1 MSPFSALL
9 RKDLRVELRT
19 LRSLPA
25 MALFAIS
32 AFVIFRFGL
41 DRTTLD
47 GELAAGGL
55 IPTIP
60 FPAPLP
66 INPLF
71 AALLAINRLFV
82 AEREEG
88 GFDLI
93 RLAPIDRTVLFAA
106 KASALVIY
114 LVILELIAVPI
125 FALFFLNSVSGLLP
139 FALVLLLA
147 NIGLAATGTVISTIA
162 TMSSARDLLAPLI
175 LLPLLIPL
183 VIAAAGAGEH
193 LLAAGGPDYGGFG
206 KWLALLGLYDLVF
219 LLVGYATFDFL
230 LED

>member
-25 MALFAIS
+25 MALFAVS

-41 DRTTLD
+41 DREQLD
-47 GELAAGGL
+47 GELAAGVL
-55 IPTIP
+55 VPT
-60 FPAPLP
+60 L
-66 INPLF
+66 LF

-114 LVILELIAVPI
+114 LVVLELIAVPI
-125 FALFFLNSVSGLLP
+125 FALFFLDSASGLLP
-139 FALVLLLA
+139 FALILLLA

-175 LLPLLIPL
+175 LLPL

-193 LLAAGGPDYGGFG
+193 LLAAGGPDYGRFG
-206 KWLALLGLYDLVF
+206 TWLALLGLYDLVF
-219 LLVGYATFDFL
+219 LLVGYATFDYL

>member
-1 MSPFSALL
+1 MTPFSALL
-9 RKDLRVELRT
+9 RKDLTVELRT

-25 MALFAIS
+25 MALFAVS

-41 DRTTLD
+41 DREELS
-47 GELAAGGL
+47 GELAAGVL
-55 IPTIP
+55 VPT
-60 FPAPLP
+60 L
-66 INPLF
+66 LF

-88 GFDLI
+88 GFDLV
-93 RLAPIDRTVLFAA
+93 RLAPVDRTVLFAA
-106 KASALVIY
+106 KACALVIY
-114 LVILELIAVPI
+114 LVALELIAVPI
-125 FALFFLNSVSGLLP
+125 FALFFLDSGSGLIP
-139 FALVLLLA
+139 FALILLLA
-147 NIGLAATGTVISTIA
+147 DIGLAATGTVISTIA

-193 LLAAGGPDYGGFG
+193 LLTAGGPDYGRFG
-206 KWLALLGLYDLVF
+206 TWLALLGLYDLIF

>member
-1 MSPFSALL
+1 MSPFGALL

-47 GELAAGGL
+47 GELAAGVL
-55 IPTIP
+55 VPT
-60 FPAPLP
+60 L
-66 INPLF
+66 LF

-114 LVILELIAVPI
+114 LVVLELIAVPI
-125 FALFFLNSVSGLLP
+125 FALFFLDSVSGLLP

>member
-1 MSPFSALL
+1 MTAFSALL
-9 RKDLRVELRT
+9 RKDLQVELRT

-25 MALFAIS
+25 MALFAVT

-41 DRTTLD
+41 DRERLD
-47 GELAAGGL
+47 GDLAAGVL
-55 IPTIP
+55 VPT
-60 FPAPLP
+60 L
-66 INPLF
+66 LF

-93 RLAPIDRTVLFAA
+93 RLAPVDRTVLFAA
-106 KASALVIY
+106 KASALVVY
-114 LVILELIAVPI
+114 LVVLELVAVPI
-125 FALFFLNSVSGLLP
+125 FALFFLDTVSGLLP

-175 LLPLLIPL
+175 LLPLLVPL

-193 LLAAGGPDYGGFG
+193 LLAADGPDYGRFG
-206 KWLALLGLYDLVF
+206 TWLALLGLYDLVF